1 MQEDKNYQRSI
12 LSTKVKI
19 KAPRYW
25 GMAPDQSVKAGAPF
39 CTPQASYTTDHI
51 QHTMQTWA
59 QQ

>member
-51 QHTMQTWA
+51 QHTM
-59 QQ
+59 